1 MHLNCLPKGDGVKAI
16 CGLVFAALIV
26 VCLLN
31 GCNAEA
37 PKIAVVNLGRV
48 ISESQEGKKA
58 NAELD
63 ALVKEKRAAA
73 AQKVEE
79 IDKLKKG
86 LDKEPAATRK
96 NKEDELGRMIADYQK
111 MMAASESEA
120 RTKAAELKAGLLKE
134 IKNVTDGIG
143 SEDKYTLILS
153 TENAPYYQK
162 TIDLTDKVIM
172 RYNELQGTK

>member
-1 MHLNCLPKGDGVKAI
+1 MKAI
-16 CGLVFAALIV
+16 FGLVFAGLMVICV
-26 VCLLN
+26 LN

-37 PKIAVVNLGRV
+37 PKVAVVDLGRV

-73 AQKVEE
+73 ARMAEDV
-79 IDKLKKG
+79 DKLRKN

-96 NKEDELGRMIADYQK
+96 NKEDELGRMSADYQK
-111 MMAASESEA
+111 LIAASESEA
-120 RTKAAELKAGLLKE
+120 RMKAAELKGGLLKE
-134 IKNVTDGIG
+134 IKNVLDRIG
-143 SEDKYTLILS
+143 SEDKYVLILS
-153 TENAPYYQK
+153 TETAPYYQK

-172 RYNELQGTK
+172 RYNELQGAK